1 MSMGKALTGLRDLH
15 DLTQAGLARKIGMS
29 RQHVCD
35 VEKGR
40 RFVSPAKA
48 AEIARRLGHPEA
60 YFVRL
65 ALQDTVSQGG
75 LSYRVLIEAA

>member
-1 MSMGKALTGLRDLH
+1 MGAALAGLRDLH
-15 DLTQAGLARKIGMS
+15 DLSQADLARRIGMS

-35 VEKGR
+35 IEKRR

-60 YFVRL
+60 YFVKL
-65 ALQDTVSQGG
+65 ALQDIVNHDG
-75 LSYRVLIEAA
+75 LKYKVNVEAA